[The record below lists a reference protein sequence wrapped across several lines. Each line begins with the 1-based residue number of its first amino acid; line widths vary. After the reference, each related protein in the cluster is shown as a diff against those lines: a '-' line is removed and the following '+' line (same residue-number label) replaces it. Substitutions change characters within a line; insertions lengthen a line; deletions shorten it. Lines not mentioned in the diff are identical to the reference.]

1 MEEKYCERC
10 GLYLGIVRPT
20 RRYCSECKRKV
31 DQERRREHEKS
42 GVIFKPKNAF
52 CAYCGKP
59 MLKRVASQK
68 YHGGCAKKAYNA
80 KANLNAKSAYRAKQQ
95 EKKKSEKAFP
105 SIGEVQALADKMGKH
120 YGEVSRM
127 LATGELT
134 YEW

>member
-10 GLYLGIVRPT
+10 GLYLGVVRPT

-31 DQERRREHEKS
+31 DKERHREREKS

-68 YHGGCAKKAYNA
+68 YHSGCAKKAYNA
-80 KANLNAKSAYRAKQQ
+80 KANLNAKSAYHLQ
-95 EKKKSEKAFP
+95 EPQDGSDLLLQDSAVHRIALPAENCLMP
-105 SIGEVQALADKMGKH
+105 MQEQCSVVQ
-120 YGEVSRM
+120 
-127 LATGELT
+127 
-134 YEW
+134 

>member
-20 RRYCSECKRKV
+20 RRYCSECKRKD

-59 MLKRVASQK
+59 MLK
-68 YHGGCAKKAYNA
+68 
-80 KANLNAKSAYRAKQQ
+80 KSSIPEVPRWMRKESLQRKG
-95 EKKKSEKAFP
+95 ESEC
-105 SIGEVQALADKMGKH
+105 
-120 YGEVSRM
+120 
-127 LATGELT
+127 
-134 YEW
+134 